1 MTFGE
6 RLQHLMAEQHLTQVE
21 LARLMDVP
29 QQSISRW
36 VNSELPPRMSSV
48 QRIAQALEVSTS
60 RLLSDEEPKKAR
72 TYAVTR
78 TIKLPLALSNQLEK
92 LAADSGESL
101 NDVVVDKIE
110 KGIGASPL
118 TPLLSAALSEALADV
133 MEYAQQRGVKP
144 EEALAALVQSAL
156 APGSKPIHF
165 FVIDKMMT
173 IGQMRSMFSAAAEA
187 LGTDENFFFRARGM
201 SLDGVVMEDSSA
213 PHAEKHSKPEPTP
226 GVEKRPVRKSPN
238 KK

>member
-60 RLLSDEEPKKAR
+60 RLLNDEEPKKAR
-72 TYAVTR
+72 TYSVSR
-78 TIKLPLALSNQLEK
+78 SIKLPLTLSNELEK

-101 NDVVVDKIE
+101 NDVIVDKIE
-110 KGIGASPL
+110 RGVSGSAL

-144 EEALAALVQSAL
+144 EEALTALVQSAL
-156 APGSKPIHF
+156 APGSKPIYF

-173 IGQMRSMFSAAAEA
+173 LGQIRSMFSAAAES

-201 SLDGVVMEDSSA
+201 SLDASVVDD
-213 PHAEKHSKPEPTP
+213 TP
-226 GVEKRPVRKSPN
+226 P
-238 KK
+238 KKK